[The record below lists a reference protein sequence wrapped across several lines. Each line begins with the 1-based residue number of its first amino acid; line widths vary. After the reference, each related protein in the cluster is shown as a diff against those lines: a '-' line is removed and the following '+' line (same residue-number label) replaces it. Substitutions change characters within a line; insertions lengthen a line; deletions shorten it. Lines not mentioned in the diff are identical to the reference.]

1 MRHFRAGFWFYL
13 MAGPAIAG
21 FLAFAL
27 IPMLY
32 SLYLSFTRYT
42 VVNPPE
48 WIGID
53 HYIYLFRH
61 DPSFWVSVEVTL
73 LFAAFQVPLALVT
86 SLSLALLLNCPM
98 RFRGV
103 FRTIYYVPSILPS
116 AASAAIFVFI
126 FNPEY
131 GMLNALLAGA
141 GVEGPA
147 WLDDSAWALPTL
159 ILISLWGFG
168 NAMLIFL
175 GGLQGVAR
183 SLYEAAS
190 IDGAGAWRRFFHVTL
205 PQISPVFFF
214 NLVMGVIGALRVFD
228 LAYAFGAAQGKIP
241 GGPAQST
248 LFYVLNLYQKAFN
261 YFHMGQ
267 ASAMAWILFAVTV
280 GLTWLNFRFASK
292 WVHHEQ

>member
-1 MRHFRAGFWFYL
+1 
-13 MAGPAIAG
+13 MAGPAIIG

-42 VVNPPE
+42 VMNPPE

-53 HYIYLFRH
+53 HYIYLFSH
-61 DPSFWVSVEVTL
+61 DPSFWPSVQVTL

-86 SLSLALLLNCPM
+86 SLSFALLLNCPM
-98 RFRGV
+98 RFRGL

-131 GMLNALLAGA
+131 GMLNALLARA
-141 GVEGPA
+141 GIEGPA

-214 NLVMGVIGALRVFD
+214 NLVMGVIGGPARLRPRLRLRSRPGEDPGGGGAGAVDAVLRSQPVPEGLQLFPHGAGERHGLDPVRRHRRPD
-228 LAYAFGAAQGKIP
+228 LAQLPLRQQVGAP
-241 GGPAQST
+241 
-248 LFYVLNLYQKAFN
+248 
-261 YFHMGQ
+261 
-267 ASAMAWILFAVTV
+267 
-280 GLTWLNFRFASK
+280 
-292 WVHHEQ
+292 